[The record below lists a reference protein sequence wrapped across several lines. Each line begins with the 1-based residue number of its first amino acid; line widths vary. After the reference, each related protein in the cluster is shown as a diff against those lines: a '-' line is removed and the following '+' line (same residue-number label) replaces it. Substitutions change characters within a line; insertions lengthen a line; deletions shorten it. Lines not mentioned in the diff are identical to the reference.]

1 MRITLF
7 QIIVA
12 VNVSLKKALK
22 LIDECEEVA
31 DIKENKTISIIK
43 QVENCKPFLASSILF
58 VSVSA
63 ILTGILIYFYVK
75 LRNRDVLPY

>member
-1 MRITLF
+1 MTLF

-12 VNVSLKKALK
+12 VSVSLKKALK

>member
-1 MRITLF
+1 MTLF

-43 QVENCKPFLASSILF
+43 QVENCKPFLASSIFF

-75 LRNRDVLPY
+75 LRNRDVLPH